1 MEFEE
6 QAQQARR
13 EMSPQNTGSSCGGRQ
28 GIDCMHQISNKQKK
42 ENQFST
48 NSKTKQEIEHT
59 PIVYRRG
66 TQGTSRG
73 YVTDQANLCA
83 HSEEEENP
91 LG

>member
-42 ENQFST
+42 VNQFPT

-83 HSEEEENP
+83 HSEDEENP